1 MNIMLAD
8 RVISVEYR
16 DKRFADFFARWET
29 EKTDSE
35 LTVITDEEKI
45 AAERVFN
52 IKDDFYPES
61 SAILRSIAEWL
72 PLNNSFLLHS
82 AVFDVNGSGVAL
94 AAHSGTGKTTHM
106 LLWQKLLGDKLKI
119 INGDKPIIR
128 FFENEPETPYAY
140 GTPWNGKEHFGNAER
155 TPLRHLCFVERADVN
170 SCERVTAE
178 EITNRVLSQV
188 YMPHSAQAAA
198 NTLTLINR
206 LVSSVKLWKIK
217 CNTDISA
224 AQTAYNAI
232 FKGEEKN
239 EA

>member
-29 EKTDSE
+29 ERTDSE

-82 AVFDVNGSGVAL
+82 AVFEVNDSGVAL

-140 GTPWNGKEHFGNAER
+140 GTP
-155 TPLRHLCFVERADVN
+155 
-170 SCERVTAE
+170 
-178 EITNRVLSQV
+178 
-188 YMPHSAQAAA
+188 
-198 NTLTLINR
+198 
-206 LVSSVKLWKIK
+206 
-217 CNTDISA
+217 
-224 AQTAYNAI
+224 
-232 FKGEEKN
+232 
-239 EA
+239 